1 MLYGYVTDDIFPLC
15 VTFVFGD
22 VMSLLYIVVFYR
34 FTTYRTYTHKTIAAG
49 LFVIALVT
57 IYAVLGKTGVT
68 QQSDDAVEQTF
79 GIITAC
85 GAVLLYSSPLAT
97 CAHVLRTKNSASI
110 PWALCLAG
118 AVSNALWIIYGAVE
132 GDWFIGGLGIFCVTF
147 AMLQVVL
154 YVIYRPGRHG
164 NAIDQDS
171 DITTPVGYE
180 VVHSPFVP
188 SPAKLAAINTDGFK
202 V

>member
-22 VMSLLYIVVFYR
+22 VMSLSYIAVFYH
-34 FTTYRTYTHKTIAAG
+34 FTTQRAYAHKTIAAG
-49 LFVIALVT
+49 LLVIALVT

-68 QQSDDAVEQTF
+68 QQSGDAVKQTF

-97 CAHVLRTKNSASI
+97 CAHVLRTKNGASI

-154 YVIYRPGRHG
+154 YVIYRPGRNHHDNQERG
-164 NAIDQDS
+164 
-171 DITTPVGYE
+171 ITSPVGYE
-180 VVHSPFVP
+180 VVHSPLDL
-188 SPAKLAAINTDGFK
+188 SPAKLAALNADGFK